1 MKALITGG
9 SDGIGKE
16 LAIEL
21 SKRGYD
27 LIIVSRNED
36 KLLEI
41 KNTCSTEV
49 RFISKD
55 LSKQEECFDLIKQ
68 MKDKDIDL
76 FINNAGFGD
85 IGRFDQTSTEK
96 EIKMVELNDIA
107 TLILVKAFLN
117 KFTKENKGRIL
128 ITASASSFGVAGYMN
143 VYYATKSF
151 VYSLAH
157 GYYRELKDMKSKV
170 TISVLC
176 PGQVKTSFEEK
187 GNLSFN
193 QKASNP
199 KYIAKYTVPRFLKGK
214 FEIVPTVKMK
224 LAHFLSHLV
233 PKKMISK
240 ILNKQAEMK

>member
-21 SKRGYD
+21 SKKGYD
-27 LIIVSRNED
+27 LIIVSRNEN
-36 KLLEI
+36 KLEDI
-41 KNTCSTEV
+41 KKACTANVS
-49 RFISKD
+49 FISKD
-55 LSKQEECFDLIKQ
+55 LSNHQDCFDLIKLVE
-68 MKDKDIDL
+68 KEDINL
-76 FINNAGFGD
+76 FISNAGFGD
-85 IGRFDQTSTEK
+85 IGRFDQTSIEK

-107 TLILVKAFLN
+107 TLILVKAFLI
-117 KFTKENKGRIL
+117 KFTKQNKGRIL

-143 VYYATKSF
+143 VYYSTKSF

-176 PGQVKTSFEEK
+176 PGQVKTSFEQT
-187 GNLSFN
+187 GNMTFN
-193 QKASNP
+193 QKASDP
-199 KYIAKYTVPRFLKGK
+199 KDIAKYTIPRFLKGK
-214 FEIVPTVKMK
+214 FEIVPTFKMK
-224 LAHFLSHLV
+224 LAHVFSHLV
-233 PKKMISK
+233 PKKYISL